1 MAVSTVAFPFAGD
14 PRTGRG
20 NQMRESG
27 MIGKEFSS
35 LVKRFLD
42 VEDEERVPTGAET
55 AVEHNVLG
63 VVGGEAAGGIL
74 DGPLDPFQG
83 FG

>member
-1 MAVSTVAFPFAGD
+1 
-14 PRTGRG
+14 
-20 NQMRESG
+20 MRESG
-27 MIGKEFSS
+27 MIGKDFSR
-35 LVKRFLD
+35 LGEGLLD
-42 VEDEERVPTGAET
+42 VEDLKGVPAGAET

-74 DGPLDPFQG
+74 DGPLEPLKG